1 MPKEAPM
8 QTGRRRW
15 RRLLARVLVVAWAGA
30 PAVAGAQGADALA
43 LTIEQNL
50 DGIEFR
56 MDLRPTQAAADLEA
70 QGRQL
75 ELLEQEAPD
84 HPALPELKLKFE
96 DLQAEAAVAT
106 AGASGDADAAG
117 LVATAPEGFTS
128 GIEQVANLQQ
138 QAEAELLRGNAE
150 GATGYLEE
158 AEAQMSALERDYQ
171 GDIPQ
176 GHVPLLVAKE
186 KLAAL
191 KDQLAA
197 AKSE

>member
-1 MPKEAPM
+1 M
-8 QTGRRRW
+8 QTRRRRW
-15 RRLLARVLVVAWAGA
+15 QRLLACVLVVAWAGA
-30 PAVAGAQGADALA
+30 PAVAAAQGADALA

-84 HPALPELKLKFE
+84 HPALPDLKSKFE
-96 DLQAEAAVAT
+96 QLRAQAAAATAT
-106 AGASGDADAAG
+106 AGASGGEVD
-117 LVATAPEGFTS
+117 VVPTAPEGFTS
-128 GIEQVANLQQ
+128 GIEQVASLQQ

-158 AEAQMSALERDYQ
+158 AEAQMTALEHDYQ

-186 KLAAL
+186 KLAVL
-191 KDQLAA
+191 KDQVAA
-197 AKSE
+197 AKSN

>member
-1 MPKEAPM
+1 M
-8 QTGRRRW
+8 QTGWRRW
-15 RRLLARVLVVAWAGA
+15 QRLAVGALAAAWVAWL
-30 PAVAGAQGADALA
+30 PALAVAQGADALA

-50 DGIEFR
+50 DGIAFR
-56 MDLRPTQAAADLEA
+56 MDLRPTQAATDLEA

-84 HPALPELKLKFE
+84 HPALPELKIRFAE
-96 DLQAEAAVAT
+96 LQAGVAAALAT
-106 AGASGDADAAG
+106 AAGDAASGGGAG
-117 LVATAPEGFTS
+117 QVPVAPEAFTA
-128 GIEQVANLQQ
+128 GIEEVEGLQE
-138 QAEAELLRGNAE
+138 QAEAEFLLGNAE
-150 GATGYLEE
+150 GATGYLEQ
-158 AEAQMSALERDYQ
+158 AEAQMTALERRYG

-197 AKSE
+197 AKPE

>member
-1 MPKEAPM
+1 M
-8 QTGRRRW
+8 QTRRRRW
-15 RRLLARVLVVAWAGA
+15 QRLLACVLVVAWAGA

-84 HPALPELKLKFE
+84 HPALPALKLKFE
-96 DLQAEAAVAT
+96 ELQAQAAA
-106 AGASGDADAAG
+106 AGANGGGAAQ
-117 LVATAPEGFTS
+117 VPTAPEGFTS
-128 GIEQVANLQQ
+128 GIEQVASLQQ

-150 GATGYLEE
+150 GATGYLEQ
-158 AEAQMSALERDYQ
+158 AEAQMTALERDYQ

-186 KLAAL
+186 KLAVL

>member
-50 DGIEFR
+50 DGIAFR
-56 MDLRPTQAAADLEA
+56 MDLRPAQAAADLEA

-84 HPALPELKLKFE
+84 HPALPELKSKFE
-96 DLQAEAAVAT
+96 ELQAQAGT
-106 AGASGDADAAG
+106 ARGSGGAGD
-117 LVATAPEGFTS
+117 VPTAPEGFTS
-128 GIEQVANLQQ
+128 GIEQVASLQQ

-158 AEAQMSALERDYQ
+158 AEAQMTALERNYQ
-171 GDIPQ
+171 GDIPP

-186 KLAAL
+186 KLAVL
-191 KDQLAA
+191 KDQAAA
-197 AKSE
+197 AKSD